1 MIPPYGLHVRIA
13 TFALSALFSFC
24 LMQQLWGPY
33 DFSSR
38 FPTPTTP
45 TRNAAPAESQN
56 DTPLEDFPKRMWTTG
71 PLSPTRLKKGDAEH
85 VRTWMDQNQDHRWEL
100 LTDGAAETYVKDS
113 FATDDNISITYV
125 ALQDFIMRADLIR
138 YLVLLKD
145 GGVYN
150 DVDVGCLKPIEL
162 WIPQHLKDNTSV
174 VLGVEVDNEMGPNK
188 SPIFE
193 LVNWTILARRNAP
206 FMRFLVDRVIANL
219 AQAAVNHNT
228 TLHNLNPKRQEVI
241 DVTGPMALTQAA
253 FAYLS
258 EKTGTTVDMQNF
270 TKMRRPKLVADI
282 LVMPINAFGA
292 GHQVSW
298 SGADEDGSA
307 LVHHYFA
314 GSWKTT
320 HFDGP
325 TEEEKKAAEAKK
337 KAEEEQKR
345 KAEEEKKKAEAA
357 KKAAEEEKRKQAE
370 AERMKLE
377 QQKYTL
383 ADRNQQ
389 NPQAPQQQQPPN
401 NAVIQQ
407 SQPPQQAAA
416 QAQQPQHVQP
426 ADEHAHDDED
436 FADAIADDLFSPE
449 DVAELSQED
458 IKELEKAAVR
468 EREKQKEMSNVNK
481 VNQQR
486 HKTQQKAIARI
497 KEERRKA
504 EEARMMDR
512 KEGEEARRARD

>member
-1 MIPPYGLHVRIA
+1 MILLYGQHLRKA
-13 TFALSALFSFC
+13 TFALSALFSYCFI
-24 LMQQLWGPY
+24 QQLWAPY
-33 DFSSR
+33 DFSSK
-38 FPTPTTP
+38 FPTKPSPTTN
-45 TRNAAPAESQN
+45 TSPAESHS
-56 DTPLEDFPKRMWTTG
+56 DAPLEDFPKRMWTTG
-71 PLSPTRLKKGDAEH
+71 PLSPTRLKKVDAEH

-100 LTDGAAETYVKDS
+100 LTDGAAETYVKDN
-113 FATDDNISITYV
+113 FTPNDKISITYV

-150 DVDVGCLKPIEL
+150 DVDVGCLKPIDL

-174 VLGVEVDNEMGPNK
+174 VLGIEVDNEMGPNK

-219 AQAAVNHNT
+219 EQSAANHNT

-253 FAYLS
+253 FAYMS
-258 EKTGTTVDMQNF
+258 QRTGTMVNMHNF

-325 TEEEKKAAEAKK
+325 TEEEKKAAEEIKKAEEEQKRRAEEEEQKK
-337 KAEEEQKR
+337 KAEEEQK
-345 KAEEEKKKAEAA
+345 KQAE
-357 KKAAEEEKRKQAE
+357 EEEKRKQTE
-370 AERMKLE
+370 AERTNLD
-377 QQKYTL
+377 QQKTTSP
-383 ADRNQQ
+383 DQNQQ
-389 NPQAPQQQQPPN
+389 KPQPPPQQQQQQPPN
-401 NAVIQQ
+401 DAAMHQD
-407 SQPPQQAAA
+407 QPPRQRQQQAAA
-416 QAQQPQHVQP
+416 PQTQQPQNVP
-426 ADEHAHDDED
+426 PPDEQAPVDTDED
-436 FADAIADDLFSPE
+436 LTASLEDNLFSLDDL
-449 DVAELSQED
+449 AALSEEEIQ
-458 IKELEKAAVR
+458 ELEKAAIR
-468 EREKQKEMSNVNK
+468 EMEKQKEMGN
-481 VNQQR
+481 
-486 HKTQQKAIARI
+486 
-497 KEERRKA
+497 
-504 EEARMMDR
+504 MD
-512 KEGEEARRARD
+512 K